1 MTAGDV
7 FLASPSP
14 LLVSVIHSKDSASCM
29 PPMKCRRHFRG
40 GDGRQPVGRVTNP
53 MKSTPSSAP
62 QTPPLNLWFRGGKKR
77 AALLLSITGKGFTCY
92 AFFVAANFAFR
103 TLRLRKVQTC
113 AVAAPLHKN
122 LFSENIFVRNM
133 VILICAGALWG
144 KSELTRAKLKAL
156 KNRVKR
162 ENEPRSC
169 RGGVFSKNHGKDFC
183 LCKKICVNLVWRFFY
198 ENRR

>member
-1 MTAGDV
+1 M
-7 FLASPSP
+7 
-14 LLVSVIHSKDSASCM
+14 
-29 PPMKCRRHFRG
+29 
-40 GDGRQPVGRVTNP
+40 
-53 MKSTPSSAP
+53 
-62 QTPPLNLWFRGGKKR
+62 
-77 AALLLSITGKGFTCY
+77 LSITEKGFTCY

-162 ENEPRSC
+162 ENEPQSC
-169 RGGVFSKNHGKDFC
+169 RDGVFSDPHGEDFR
-183 LCKKICVNLVWRFFY
+183 LCEKIRVNLFRSVFY
-198 ENRR
+198 GFITQTDRNRTQ